1 MRKTMM
7 NKFIVALMVSAVS
20 FGSLA
25 STKVFMKNGN
35 VKVQQNGIITEYGKV
50 RLVRERNGNIEIMTN
65 KNFSTPAITIQRNG
79 NITTQRSN
87 NSDSF
92 TCRYDCDVEVEE

>member
-1 MRKTMM
+1 M
-7 NKFIVALMVSAVS
+7 NKLIIALMVSAVS

-50 RLVRERNGNIEIMTN
+50 RDVKERNGKVEVYTN
-65 KNFSTPAITIQRNG
+65 KNFSTPAVTINRNG
-79 NITTQRSN
+79 SITTQRSN
-87 NSDSF
+87 NSNSF
-92 TCRYDCDVEVEE
+92 TCRYDCDVEIEE

>member
-1 MRKTMM
+1 M
-7 NKFIVALMVSAVS
+7 NKFIIALAISAVS

-50 RLVRERNGNIEIMTN
+50 RDIKERNGKVEIYTN
-65 KNFSTPAITIQRNG
+65 KNFSTPAVTVSKRG
-79 NITTQRSN
+79 EITTQRT
-87 NSDSF
+87 NSSSSSSF
-92 TCRYDCDVEVEE
+92 TCRYDCDFEGEDE